1 MARFTGFGDKALPF
15 LRAIGF
21 HQSREW
27 FQENKA
33 LYESDVKEPLG
44 LLLEDVSQ
52 RLSAH
57 GLPLKGS
64 APATTFRINRDV
76 RFSKEKHPYNTHA
89 SAVLTRTGTKKDVGG
104 LYVHVSPG
112 NTFLASGIWHPSGPM
127 LRALREDIVA
137 RPETLLG
144 LEADLAAHGLAFET
158 DDMLVKG
165 PAGFKGDHGAEVKR
179 LLRHKHFVV
188 HQALPDKIVTMP
200 ELAEAMVTLAER
212 AMPLLTYGWRITD
225 PLRETDPKGTEDSLD
240 RHAVANGISRSNRRR
255 MSVHASDAQASAIVG
270 PAASGCLLRDAKAH
284 GRPHPMQRRRLGWRD
299 RRP

>member
-15 LRAIGF
+15 LKAIGF

-33 LYESDVKEPLG
+33 LYERDVKEPLG
-44 LLLEDVSQ
+44 RLLDDVSG
-52 RLSAH
+52 RLSA
-57 GLPLKGS
+57 GDLPLKGS

-89 SAVLTRTGTKKDVGG
+89 SAVLTRTGTKQDVGG

-112 NTFLASGIWHPSGPM
+112 NTFLACGIWHPSGPM

-137 RPETLLG
+137 RPKTLLG
-144 LEADLAAHGLAFET
+144 LEADLAAHDLAFET
-158 DDMLVKG
+158 DDMLVRG
-165 PAGFKGDHGAEVKR
+165 PAGFKGDHGEDVAR

-188 HQALPDKIVTMP
+188 HQNLADDIVTTP
-200 ELAEAMVTLAER
+200 ALADVMVTLAER

-225 PLRETDPKGTEDSLD
+225 PLRETDPKGTEDRSTGTSRK
-240 RHAVANGISRSNRRR
+240 RH
-255 MSVHASDAQASAIVG
+255 
-270 PAASGCLLRDAKAH
+270 
-284 GRPHPMQRRRLGWRD
+284 
-299 RRP
+299 